1 MRSGREDRA
10 APRKHRRGIATA
22 SSTSTPCTSPRRER
36 DAPRGET
43 CGGRDR
49 VHHPAEGHYN
59 SPPLPYCG
67 GDTRARPWK
76 KKEGTEKFRT

>member
-10 APRKHRRGIATA
+10 APRKRRRGIATA
-22 SSTSTPCTSPRRER
+22 SPTSTPCRTPRRAR

-43 CGGRDR
+43 CGGRGR
-49 VHHPAEGHYN
+49 VHHPAEGRCN

-67 GDTRARPWK
+67 GGTRARP
-76 KKEGTEKFRT
+76 